1 MSLATDINGIRD
13 WIIEARLTGL
23 KDGDLVAIAD
33 NLKDASRRAAALEL
47 AAVPDAARQQ
57 SAKDGAPLHLVHIAE
72 AVPQG
77 GAA

>member
-33 NLKDASRRAAALEL
+33 NLKDVSRRAAALEL
-47 AAVPDAARQQ
+47 AAVPDAARRE
-57 SAKDGAPLHLVHIAE
+57 ATRDGGSLHLVHAAE

-77 GAA
+77 GVA